1 MGSFRKNIGKY
12 RILSELRLN
21 SKTPYFKRKIDFN
34 FKKSAHQSLMISAD
48 FLKKLWQNKRQNGA
62 ID

>member
-1 MGSFRKNIGKY
+1 MYQRNKKMGSFRKNIGKY

-48 FLKKLWQNKRQNGA
+48 F
-62 ID
+62 